1 MNTESTDDTES
12 EYILPLFPCFPCSK
26 KKNFRVWR
34 VAVIHVSILL
44 FYVLCDFAAF
54 HCKLN
59 VRTQLP
65 LFRLIAKPFDIFF
78 VLLHTCALLQGMMLA
93 TMRYLKI
100 ITIKDMKLSDKV
112 KNMNDGL
119 TKTLGIEYHSTDDP
133 ETVEATMTCTPPV
146 SQPWGF
152 LSGGAVLALAENL
165 AGIGSMSVTP
175 EKQIFGINVAANHM
189 SSVRTGESVTA
200 VARLLR
206 KGGTLHNWLVT
217 VYNDQSGAIV
227 SEIQVTNYTMSGD
240 RIKK

>member
-1 MNTESTDDTES
+1 MI
-12 EYILPLFPCFPCSK
+12 YFLYFC
-26 KKNFRVWR
+26 
-34 VAVIHVSILL
+34 IHT
-44 FYVLCDFAAF
+44 F
-54 HCKLN
+54 HCGESN
-59 VRTQLP
+59 P
-65 LFRLIAKPFDIFF
+65 P
-78 VLLHTCALLQGMMLA
+78 
-93 TMRYLKI
+93 
-100 ITIKDMKLSDKV
+100 KDKNNKKRDMQLSDKV
-112 KNMNDGL
+112 KTMDDGL

-133 ETVEATMTCTPPV
+133 DTVEATMTCTPPV

-227 SEIQVTNYTMSGD
+227 SEIQVTNYTMSAD
-240 RIKK
+240 RMKK